1 MPRPSKTKEWPNNN
15 RIAIYLKEKDAIQ
28 YFETDEKGRVRTKKR
43 GWARHEATVI
53 LGTPDVYN
61 DRMEVPEGIRI
72 FECEIF
78 ENGDMSPIGYP
89 NEKVTVI
96 VHL

>member
-15 RIAIYLKEKDAIQ
+15 KIAIYLKDKDTIQ
-28 YFETDEKGRVRTKKR
+28 YFETDEKGKVRTKKR
-43 GWARHEATVI
+43 AWARHEATVI
-53 LGTPDVYN
+53 LGAPNVFD
-61 DRMEVPEGIRI
+61 DRVEVEEGVLV

-78 ENGDMSPIGYP
+78 ENGDMSPVGYP
-89 NEKVTVI
+89 NKNVTVI

>member
-15 RIAIYLKEKDAIQ
+15 KIAIYLKDKDTIQ

-43 GWARHEATVI
+43 AWARHEATVI
-53 LGTPDVYN
+53 LGAPNVFN
-61 DRMEVPEGIRI
+61 DRVEVEEGVLV

-78 ENGDMSPIGYP
+78 ENGDMSPVGHP
-89 NEKVTVI
+89 NKNVTVI